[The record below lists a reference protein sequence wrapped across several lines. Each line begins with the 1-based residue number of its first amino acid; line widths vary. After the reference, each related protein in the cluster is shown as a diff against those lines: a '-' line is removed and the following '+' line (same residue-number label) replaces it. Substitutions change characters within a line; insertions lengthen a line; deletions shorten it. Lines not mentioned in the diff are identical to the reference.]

1 MKGDLKQPKLPKKAP
16 EYLGSIGKAMWRY
29 LAPYFNETK
38 KTIRADQYLVA
49 QYCSAYEVYRK
60 SYEIVLKDGIQ
71 RPKYKTLLS
80 PVTGKVVAKDFA
92 GYAKNP
98 AVQTMS
104 NALSQLNSLGKELGL
119 SPVSRNKLAKLDFS
133 EEKES
138 KKSAVESLKE
148 FFG

>member
-1 MKGDLKQPKLPKKAP
+1 MKGSLNQPKLPKKAP

-29 LAPYFNETK
+29 LAPFLNENG

-60 SYEIVLKDGIQ
+60 ANATILKEGIQ

-80 PVTGKVVAKDFA
+80 PVNGTVVAKDFT

-98 AVQTMS
+98 AVQTMTT
-104 NALSQLNSLGKELGL
+104 ALNQLNSIGKELGL
-119 SPVSRNKLAKLDFS
+119 SPASRKKLS
-133 EEKES
+133 EIHPEDDDS
-138 KKSAVESLKE
+138 KSAVTSLKE

>member
-1 MKGDLKQPKLPKKAP
+1 MKGSLNQPKLPKKAP

-29 LAPYFNETK
+29 LAPFLNENG

-60 SYEIVLKDGIQ
+60 ANETILKEGIQ

-80 PVTGKVVAKDFA
+80 PVDGSVVAKDFT

-104 NALSQLNSLGKELGL
+104 NALSQLNSMGKELGL
-119 SPVSRNKLAKLDFS
+119 SPVSRNKLNEIKPEDTDS
-133 EEKES
+133 N
-138 KKSAVESLKE
+138 SAVTSLKE

>member
-49 QYCSAYEVYRK
+49 QYCSTYEVYRK

-133 EEKES
+133 EEKEG

>member
-1 MKGDLKQPKLPKKAP
+1 MKGSLNQPKLPKKAP

-29 LAPYFNETK
+29 LAPYLNENG

-60 SYEIVLKDGIQ
+60 ANKIILKDGIQ

-80 PVTGKVVAKDFA
+80 PVDGSVVAKDFT

-98 AVQTMS
+98 AVQTMA
-104 NALSQLNSLGKELGL
+104 NALSQLNSMGKELGL
-119 SPVSRNKLAKLDFS
+119 SPVSRKKLS
-133 EEKES
+133 EISPENDD
-138 KKSAVESLKE
+138 KKTAAESLKE

>member
-1 MKGDLKQPKLPKKAP
+1 MKGSLNQPKLPKKAP

-29 LAPYFNETK
+29 LAPYLNENG

-60 SYEIVLKDGIQ
+60 ANKIILKDGIQ

-80 PVTGKVVAKDFA
+80 PVDGSVVAKDFT

-98 AVQTMS
+98 AVQTMT
-104 NALSQLNSLGKELGL
+104 NALSQLNSMGKELGL
-119 SPVSRNKLAKLDFS
+119 SPVSRKKLS
-133 EEKES
+133 EISPENDD
-138 KKSAVESLKE
+138 KKTAAESLKE
-148 FFG
+148 FFK

>member
-1 MKGDLKQPKLPKKAP
+1 MKGSLNQPKLPKKAP

-29 LAPYFNETK
+29 LAPYLNENG

-60 SYEIVLKDGIQ
+60 ANKIILKDGIQ

-80 PVTGKVVAKDFA
+80 PVDGSIVAKDFT

-98 AVQTMS
+98 AVQTMT
-104 NALSQLNSLGKELGL
+104 NALSQLNSMGKELGL
-119 SPVSRNKLAKLDFS
+119 SPVSRKKLS
-133 EEKES
+133 EISPENDD
-138 KKSAVESLKE
+138 KKTAAESLKE
-148 FFG
+148 FFK

>member
-1 MKGDLKQPKLPKKAP
+1 LKGDLNQSKLPKKAP

-29 LAPYFNETK
+29 LVPYLNENG

-60 SYEIVLKDGIQ
+60 ANAIIIKDGIQ

-80 PVTGKVVAKDFA
+80 PVDGSIVAKDFT

-98 AVQTMS
+98 AVMTMS
-104 NALSQLNSLGKELGL
+104 NALNQLNSMGKELGL
-119 SPVSRNKLAKLDFS
+119 SPVSRKKLNEIQPEDS
-133 EEKES
+133 NS
-138 KKSAVESLKE
+138 KSAAEKMKE